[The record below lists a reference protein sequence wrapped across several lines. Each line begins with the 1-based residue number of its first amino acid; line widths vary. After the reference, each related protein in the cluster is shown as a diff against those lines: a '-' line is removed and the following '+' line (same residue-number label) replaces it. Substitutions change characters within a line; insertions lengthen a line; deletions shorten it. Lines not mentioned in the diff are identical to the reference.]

1 MNKKCIGVLSL
12 LLCASLS
19 ALATTLTPE
28 QALNRVKGESVRV
41 RSLASKVINQP
52 QLLTTIN
59 ANDGVPAVY
68 LFGNANGS
76 DRIVVSADD
85 VAQPLLGYLDED
97 YDGTD
102 EILPPEFEWWLNQYA
117 AEIAVARSS
126 STAVV
131 NRGGRGLD
139 SSTERVAIA
148 PMLTTKWNQDAPFN
162 DLCPKATGSAYS
174 NGNSPTGCVATAMA
188 QVMNYFEWPKEL
200 PNDTVTATNAT
211 KGKVSL
217 ILSTITFDWDN
228 MLDSYSDYTDAQ
240 GTAVAQL
247 MQACGYSVA
256 MSYGVSASGA
266 QTRNVA
272 TALVDHYNYDGRI
285 TYEKRE
291 YYNRDEWESLIY
303 NNLSEVG
310 PVIYAGYT
318 GTSGHC
324 FVCDGYSADNYFH
337 FNWGWGGMSDGYFL
351 LSALN
356 PSSQGIGGAT
366 GGYNLDQEVVLGI
379 RPSTGEDVSHPI
391 QVTCTDNVYVTE
403 YEGNSPYADYF
414 LSIRGG
420 WTNTTLWPE
429 NAYLGC
435 KVEMLDENGQPGDPE
450 YNAIQL
456 GKYTVAG
463 STYTKLTIQK
473 SWFNSDGTY
482 RVSMAYRASEED
494 EWIDCHV
501 ANGVVGYAYV
511 TKEGDTF
518 TFSAPAEAG
527 MPEVTLEFTTPL
539 YYNVAS
545 KANITIANNNE
556 SEYLGAVQPVLI
568 DADNNVVAQADNV
581 FVDLMPGESFSN
593 ETVFTFT
600 YSDTFATNTEYT
612 LEVIDQATS
621 KVLGTFGTVTV
632 TEVEAGT
639 ITCTSF
645 TYDDALSTDKDN
657 LHFTAEITC
666 TEGYAS
672 GSVYLGLY
680 QLVDDNYNMLYY
692 GTFTEP
698 LFLSSG
704 ESATIHATASMPSA
718 EQNTTYLATPF
729 YNGKQLVSRLLRF
742 TIPVVTGVESV
753 AADNSLAVT
762 FDRLTATAHV
772 SSAAT
777 VTNVEVFGID
787 GRMLPATITYNG
799 TAANIDLSNIA
810 SGIAVIRATDASGA
824 VRTQKLAR

>member
-1 MNKKCIGVLSL
+1 M

-117 AEIAVARSS
+117 AEIATARSS

-379 RPSTGEDVSHPI
+379 RPSTGEDVTHSIGLLCSESASISDYVGSEPSS
-391 QVTCTDNVYVTE
+391 TDDLYLAVN
-403 YEGNSPYADYF
+403 GRWSNQ
-414 LSIRGG
+414 
-420 WTNTTLWPE
+420 TLWSE
-429 NAYLGC
+429 TIILGL
-435 KVEMLDENGQPGDPE
+435 KLEPVDENGASTAE
-450 YNAIQL
+450 T
-456 GKYTVAG
+456 KYITLY
-463 STYTKLTIQK
+463 STTLNPSYGYSTIRLRKSYLTT
-473 SWFNSDGTY
+473 NGTY
-482 RVSMAYRASEED
+482 KVSVIYKASEED

-539 YYNVAS
+539 YYNVAA

-600 YSDTFATNTEYT
+600 YSDTFATNTEYI

-657 LHFTAEITC
+657 LHFTAEIKC
-666 TEGYAS
+666 TSGYFVDQ
-672 GSVYLGLY
+672 VYLGVFEKIDGNFSLVLY
-680 QLVDDNYNMLYY
+680 QAFPDLLILNAN
-692 GTFTEP
+692 
-698 LFLSSG
+698 
-704 ESATIHATASMPSA
+704 ESATVTISASIPSA
-718 EQNTTYLATPF
+718 EQDVTYYAAPY
-729 YNGKQLVSRLLRF
+729 YNSKQMDGILVKF

-799 TAANIDLSNIA
+799 TEANIDLSNVA